1 MRPPLRVG
9 SAHQLGA
16 VVPISVDLL
25 RRYAHQLA
33 MQPSMPP
40 SFTDLLKDEE
50 RVARVEFDTR
60 LGLAKIPNPKHK
72 ADGVDDHEPRV
83 RDNFGAFFR

>member
-1 MRPPLRVG
+1 
-9 SAHQLGA
+9 
-16 VVPISVDLL
+16 
-25 RRYAHQLA
+25 
-33 MQPSMPP
+33 MPP